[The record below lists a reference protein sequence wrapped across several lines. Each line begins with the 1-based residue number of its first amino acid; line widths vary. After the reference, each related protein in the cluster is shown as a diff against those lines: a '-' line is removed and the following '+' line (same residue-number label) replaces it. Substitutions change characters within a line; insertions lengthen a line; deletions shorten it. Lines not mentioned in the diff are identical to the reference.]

1 MIYTVTLMDEFKDE
15 KNARFSSPV
24 SHKAMYWMADSDWT
38 AGYFTN
44 LDDAI
49 SAVKNN
55 ELDVF

>member
-1 MIYTVTLMDEFKDE
+1 MIYTITLMDEFKDDS
-15 KNARFSSPV
+15 NARFSSPV
-24 SHKAMYWMADSDWT
+24 SHKAMYWIADSDWT

-49 SAVKNN
+49 SSVKNN

>member
-1 MIYTVTLMDEFKDE
+1 MIYTVTLMDEFKDDG
-15 KNARFSSPV
+15 NARFSSPV

-49 SAVKNN
+49 NAVKNN
-55 ELDVF
+55 E